1 MLTENQTLMSRAR
14 ESLRGKW
21 GIVVGVTL
29 VYYLITLIAGSPK
42 ALKIVGFII
51 GGPLALGYQMFFLS
65 LIRKKEVR
73 FGMLFEGFNNFLTAF
88 GAYVLVV
95 VFVLLWML
103 LLIVP
108 GIIAG
113 ISYSLTW
120 FIIADNPGIGSLE
133 AIRKSKAMMQGHK
146 MKLFHLTCRFW
157 AWFLLGIV
165 TAGIGF
171 LWIGPY
177 MIAALTHFYQD
188 LLDSQSGSETDG
200 EEQVRTLPND
210 GTAPDAAV

>member
-1 MLTENQTLMSRAR
+1 MPTENLTLMSRAR
-14 ESLRGKW
+14 ESLKGNW

-29 VYYLITLIAGSPK
+29 VYYLITMIAGSPK
-42 ALKIVGFII
+42 LLKIAGLII

-65 LIRKKEVR
+65 LIRKKDVR
-73 FGMLFEGFNNFLTAF
+73 FGLLFEGFTNFLTAL

-95 VFVLLWML
+95 VFVVLRLL

-113 ISYSLTW
+113 ISYSLTF
-120 FIIADNPGIGSLE
+120 FIIADDPDIGPLE
-133 AIRKSKAMMQGHK
+133 AIRKSKSMMEGHK
-146 MKLFHLTCRFW
+146 MRFFNLTCRFW

-177 MIAALTHFYQD
+177 MVAGFTHFYQD
-188 LLDSQSGSETDG
+188 LLDNAGEPPVSEGLTRSLPTDG
-200 EEQVRTLPND
+200 
-210 GTAPDAAV
+210 AA